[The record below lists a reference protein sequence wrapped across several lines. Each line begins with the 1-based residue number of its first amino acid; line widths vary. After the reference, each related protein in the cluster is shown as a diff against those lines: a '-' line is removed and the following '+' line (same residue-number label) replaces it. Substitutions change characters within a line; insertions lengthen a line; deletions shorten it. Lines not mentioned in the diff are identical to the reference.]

1 MADSRL
7 ENGPGAEEGG
17 GLRHQLRPLAPP
29 ARLEGRVTRSLAGRG
44 LLASRMPGSRA
55 MLAAA
60 AALVVFAT
68 GFVAG
73 TASTRGRA
81 AAAPD
86 GPRFALLL
94 YEGSDPA
101 PPVDDVAEH
110 TRWARALAERGH
122 EVSGEKLGAAVTSVP
137 DAPTPLPATLEGF
150 FLISAPSAAAAAD
163 IARTLPHVRHGGRV
177 VVRAIDPT

>member
-1 MADSRL
+1 MADSRAG
-7 ENGPGAEEGG
+7 NDPGNEEAG
-17 GLRHQLRPLAPP
+17 GLRPWLRQPP
-29 ARLEGRVTRSLAGRG
+29 PPSRLEGRVTRSLAGRG

-60 AALVVFAT
+60 AAVVVFAT

-73 TASTRGRA
+73 SLSTRSRA

-94 YEGSDPA
+94 YEGSDRA
-101 PPVDDVAEH
+101 QQVDDVAEH
-110 TRWARALAERGH
+110 VRWARALAARGH

-137 DAPTPLPATLEGF
+137 EAPAPLPEALEGF